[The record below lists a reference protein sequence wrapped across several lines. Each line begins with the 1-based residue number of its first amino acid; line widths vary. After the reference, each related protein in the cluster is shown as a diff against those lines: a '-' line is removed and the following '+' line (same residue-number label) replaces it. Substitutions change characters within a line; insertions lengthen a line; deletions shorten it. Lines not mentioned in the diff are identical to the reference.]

1 MSLLAPGYLTI
12 SAAELAAQAG
22 ERLLILPTRAAVYQ
36 DFARSI
42 ADEIQQNNTAGRR
55 TVLILPVGPLGG
67 FPPLA
72 AVCNGEGISWRQV
85 HTFNMDEYLDW
96 QARPIP
102 LEHPLSFHAF
112 MQRFFAQLDPA
123 LRPPPEQCH
132 FPDPA
137 RPDATWE
144 LMQALG
150 GVDSCYG
157 GIGVHGHIAF
167 NEPPRSRWR
176 ALSVDEFRRS
186 RTRVISLAPETMV
199 MNSIRGLGGAFAVL
213 PPMGITL
220 GMAECL
226 AARRLRLYCDGGEWQ
241 RTAVRTALLGPV
253 DVAYPATLTQDHPNC
268 VIVCTAA
275 TAEPAVRPEQTLWD
289 AALAAANAAD

>member
-1 MSLLAPGYLTI
+1 MDFSVPSYLTI
-12 SAAELAAQAG
+12 SAAELAARAG
-22 ERLLILPTRAAVYQ
+22 ERLLVLPGRAAVYQ

-42 ADEIQQNNTAGRR
+42 ADEIEQNNRAGRR

-67 FPPLA
+67 FPPLVA
-72 AVCNGEGISWRQV
+72 LCNREHISWRQV
-85 HTFNMDEYLDW
+85 HVFNMDEYLDW
-96 QARPIP
+96 QGRPIG
-102 LEHPLSFHAF
+102 LDHPLSFHAF
-112 MQRFFAQLDPA
+112 MRRFFAALDPA

-137 RPDATWE
+137 HPDAAWE
-144 LMQALG
+144 SMEAVG
-150 GVDSCYG
+150 GVDTCYG

-167 NEPPRSRWR
+167 NEPPLTRWGS
-176 ALSVDEFRRS
+176 LTVEEFRRS
-186 RTRVISLAPETMV
+186 RTRVVEVAPETTV
-199 MNSIRGLGGAFAVL
+199 MNSIRGLGGAFAAL
-213 PPMGITL
+213 PPLGITL

-253 DVAYPATLTQDHPNC
+253 DVAYPATLTREHPNC

-275 TAEPAVRPEQTLWD
+275 TAEAAVRPEHTLWD
-289 AALAAANAAD
+289 AALAAADAAD